1 MFLFFVFQF
10 CDEVTQVVINV
21 FFSEILPK
29 NDHEKKEKATT
40 SLKGKKILKRR
51 LSPYGDF
58 LKSDI
63 ASLIT
68 QI

>member
-29 NDHEKKEKATT
+29 NDHEKKKGNNLPKGEKNI
-40 SLKGKKILKRR
+40 KKEGFTLWR
-51 LSPYGDF
+51 F
-58 LKSDI
+58 F
-63 ASLIT
+63 
-68 QI
+68 